1 MANLE
6 SIQQFWEQKAREN
19 PYWYVSS
26 YGPYHQR
33 NMAEFWASGLS
44 IWQDI
49 KTRIAYEPNKTDRVV
64 EIGCGVGR
72 LSRAISK
79 EVGQI
84 EAFDISRQMLEIAK
98 QAELA
103 NVNFRHS
110 NGEDLRPLADTS
122 ADLVLAYCI
131 FQHLPS
137 TEVLRK
143 YLGEMARVAKPGSR
157 CAFTLTPRTWR
168 DNLRV
173 LLKVKGRIGDVWS
186 NGPKGLGVD
195 EWMGIR
201 PTVEQVRA
209 LLSRPI
215 HVVSMGNQRTLFW
228 LVR

>member
-6 SIQQFWEQKAREN
+6 SSRRFWQKKATEN

-26 YGPYHQR
+26 YAPYHNR
-33 NMAEFWASGLS
+33 NMAEFWASGMS

-49 KTRIAYEPNKTDRVV
+49 KAKIGYEPKTTDCVV

-72 LSRAISK
+72 LSRAMSK
-79 EVGQI
+79 EVGHI
-84 EAFDISRQMLEIAK
+84 EAIDFSLRMLEIAR
-98 QAELA
+98 QSELA
-103 NVNFRHS
+103 NVNFRHN
-110 NGEDLRPLADTS
+110 NGEDLRPLEDNS
-122 ADLVLAYCI
+122 ADLVLAYCV

-168 DNLRV
+168 DNLRT
-173 LLKVKGRIGDVWS
+173 LMKAKGRIRDVWS

-201 PTVEQVRA
+201 PTVEQVRT
-209 LLSRPI
+209 LLSWPVQ
-215 HVVSMGNQRTLFW
+215 VVPMGNERILFW
-228 LVR
+228 FVR